1 MGAALNRNIKVIKFS
16 GDSLKNT
23 ESFTKAVQ
31 IVSDIKSP
39 ICIVLSG
46 CRTFNEL
53 ISSYWQISK
62 EQPPSTPF
70 RPQSLHSAIID
81 ISKTTATHLGLSDAA
96 CNSFYLSLDQNLSA
110 MKSISKDIEAGVLP
124 PLSELYTAL
133 HDGEAIC
140 GFLLKAALL
149 DLDIRTAVTPSSRIL
164 KLQSKGP
171 EFIPDQQL
179 SEKSAKAFLD
189 QSMETR
195 EAIILCG
202 SFGEIHQGLMK
213 LTDPSSDF
221 LTALVADYMGASE
234 VYIYKEGDGFTTSDP
249 RHVFDARVVPELH
262 YREAQELGFFGG
274 KVLHPKVFLPLIPK
288 SIPLTVKNIFHPERP
303 GTRISSLSNFESF
316 PVKAVSFVENQSMLT
331 LEGRAMQGVP
341 GTAAKTFATMAEN
354 KISVSFISQT
364 SSETSI
370 CFIVPGSIGQKAKQL
385 LDLAF
390 SEEIANHFIDA
401 VRLEENLAIIAI
413 VGLGMKGTPGIA
425 ARAFQSIAKEDI
437 SISAIAQ
444 GSSELNISIVS
455 PNDIA
460 PKALRALHREYGLEK
475 LRAIPSRN
483 PQVTHLYL
491 NGLGQ
496 IGQQLTQQLVDQ
508 SDFLASKLKLKCPI
522 IGLSDTSGQTLCEAG
537 FSSKALL
544 SILQQKS
551 TGLSLKKISEFPLC
565 SESSDLWG
573 GPWSR
578 KIFVD
583 LTNSDSLPQIK
594 QAMISGFHIVLANKK
609 PLAAPYAEYRDL
621 LNLAETHQVRLR
633 YEATVGAGLP
643 ILDTLEKLASSGD
656 EIMEIQGCFS
666 GTLGYLMT
674 QLEERIPFSKA
685 LKEAHAKG
693 FTEPDP
699 RDDLSGIDVAR
710 KALILARFIGLKLD
724 LSDIILT
731 SLVPEALSRKT
742 TQEFLAELQTL
753 DSSFSEM
760 MARAQSRGHTLRYVA
775 SISRAHVSVGIKE
788 VPQSSSLGRLRGTDN
803 QVAVRT
809 KRYFENPLIVTGPG
823 AGAEVTAAGV
833 LNDIVSIASSQERTN
848 SL

>member
-1 MGAALNRNIKVIKFS
+1 MIRNVKVVKFS
-16 GDSLKNT
+16 GDSLKNKD
-23 ESFTKAVQ
+23 SFAKAAQ
-31 IVSDIKSP
+31 IVSEIKTP
-39 ICIVLSG
+39 VCLVLSG
-46 CRTFNEL
+46 SRAIHEL
-53 ISSYWQISK
+53 ISSYCQVSQ
-62 EQPPSTPF
+62 EQP
-70 RPQSLHSAIID
+70 SAPLLNRQNLLAAIED
-81 ISKTTATHLGLSDAA
+81 ISSEEASQLGLSKAA
-96 CNSFYLSLDQNLSA
+96 CDSFKLHLNQSLSA
-110 MKSISKDIEAGVLP
+110 VKSISKGLETGILP
-124 PLSELYTAL
+124 SLSETKRAL
-133 HDGEAIC
+133 HEGEAIW
-140 GFLLKAALL
+140 GLLLKAGLL
-149 DLDIRTAVTPSSRIL
+149 DLGIRAAVSPTSKII
-164 KLQSKGP
+164 KLQTKGP
-171 EFIPDQQL
+171 EFVPEQQF
-179 SEKSAKAFLD
+179 SERAAKEILN
-189 QSMETR
+189 QSVENQ
-195 EAIILCG
+195 EIIILCG
-202 SFGEIHQGLMK
+202 SFGEINEGLMK
-213 LTDPSSDF
+213 LTDPSSDYIA
-221 LTALVADYMGASE
+221 TLVADYMGASE
-234 VYIYKEGDGFTTSDP
+234 VYIYKEGDGFTTSDS

-303 GTRISSLSNFESF
+303 GTRISSVSNFESF

-341 GTAAKTFATMAEN
+341 GTAAKTFAVMAEN

-370 CFIVPGSIGQKAKQL
+370 CFIVPGRIGQKAKQL

-390 SEEIANHFIDA
+390 ADEIANHFIDA

-425 ARAFQSIAKEDI
+425 ARAFQAIAKEDI

-455 PNDIA
+455 PNDLA
-460 PKALRALHREYGLEK
+460 PKALRALHKEYGLER

-496 IGQQLTQQLVDQ
+496 IGQKLTQQLLEQ
-508 SDFLASKLKLKCPI
+508 NDFLATKLKLKCPI
-522 IGLSDTSGQTLCEAG
+522 IGVSDTSGQTLCEAG

-544 SILQQKS
+544 SLLQQKS
-551 TGLSLKKISEFPLC
+551 HGLSLKKITEFPL
-565 SESSDLWG
+565 SRESSDLWG

-583 LTNSDSLPQIK
+583 VTNSDSLSQIK
-594 QAMISGFHIVLANKK
+594 QAIISGFHVVLANKK
-609 PLAAPYAEYRDL
+609 PLAAPYTDYRDL
-621 LNLAETHQVRLR
+621 LNLAETHQVRIR

-656 EIMEIQGCFS
+656 EIIEIHGCFS

-674 QLEERIPFSKA
+674 QLEEHIPFSKA
-685 LKEAHAKG
+685 LKDAHAKG

-710 KALILARFIGLKLD
+710 KALILARFIGLKID
-724 LSDIILT
+724 LSDISLT
-731 SLVPEALSRKT
+731 SLVPEALNRKT
-742 TQEFLAELQTL
+742 TQEFLEELETL
-753 DSSFSEM
+753 DLRFSELM
-760 MARAQSRGHTLRYVA
+760 TQAQSRGHTLRYVA
-775 SISRAHVSVGIKE
+775 SISKDHVSVGIKE
-788 VPQSSSLGRLRGTDN
+788 VPLSSSLGRLRGTDN
-803 QVAVRT
+803 QVAVKT
-809 KRYFENPLIVTGPG
+809 KRYYENPLIVTGPG